1 MLLAG
6 EDTSPAST
14 PPRGPAIPPI
24 DIIDDAKPDHRHAQ
38 QQRQDEE
45 QEEEQQQEQE
55 QQPQGQKEEEPVPQE
70 EEGHAVVSVLGM
82 QELAA
87 WLRQAGPQLDSLRP
101 VRTANQHSET

>member
-1 MLLAG
+1 M
-6 EDTSPAST
+6 
-14 PPRGPAIPPI
+14 
-24 DIIDDAKPDHRHAQ
+24 
-38 QQRQDEE
+38 
-45 QEEEQQQEQE
+45 
-55 QQPQGQKEEEPVPQE
+55 

>member
-1 MLLAG
+1 MLVAG

-38 QQRQDEE
+38 QQEDEE
-45 QEEEQQQEQE
+45 QEEQQQQERE
-55 QQPQGQKEEEPVPQE
+55 QQPQDQKEEEPVPQE
-70 EEGHAVVSVLGM
+70 EERDAVVSVLGM

-101 VRTANQHSET
+101 VRTPDRALN